1 MKTLLAVGE
10 LRDWDSYKKFYRNRR
25 LFSKYGFKFKALD
38 YADILKDE
46 LPKIKTK
53 ELVIFFFFPF
63 TYWDT
68 KIETKTYKGVYGNR
82 TFYDKFNDFWKM
94 IYDRINS
101 SYPDKRIFYV
111 NHPSGIT
118 LDRDKE
124 ATKRLLASAGIQ
136 VSKPHFIR
144 DMNKIRELLDQGKK
158 LFVKVRYGSM
168 GKGITYL
175 EKDRWFTNFRFRN
188 GRIVSKK
195 SDYGWTF
202 KEITGNKRFL
212 KELLKQDVVIEE
224 AINPWLLKGRKF
236 DLRLYVCFGKVIYV
250 YPRTNDTKEITTNIS
265 QGATGEGPEFLHS
278 IPKKILDEAKKSALR
293 ATKAMNLN
301 FAGVDIMPNVDCKTV
316 TVIEVNTFPGFPKVR
331 IFNLGKYLVKAIAE
345 QKWK

>member
-25 LFSKYGFKFKALD
+25 LFSKNGFKFKSVD
-38 YADILKDE
+38 YADILKDK

-53 ELVIFFFFPF
+53 EIIVFFFFPF

-68 KIETKTYKGVYGNR
+68 KIETKTYKGVYGNVS
-82 TFYDKFNDFWKM
+82 FYNKFKEFWELVYYK
-94 IYDRINS
+94 INS
-101 SYPDKRIFYV
+101 HYPDKRIFYV
-111 NHPSGIT
+111 NHPSGIS

-124 ATKRLLASAGIQ
+124 ATKKLLESKGVR
-136 VSKPHFIR
+136 VSKSYFTR
-144 DMNKIRELLDQGKK
+144 DFDKIMELLDQGKK

-175 EKDRWFTNFRFRN
+175 EKDRWLTNFRFRN
-188 GRIVSKK
+188 GKIISKK

-202 KEITGNKRFL
+202 REITGNKRFL
-212 KELLKQDVVIEE
+212 RELLKQDIIIEE
-224 AINPWLLKGRKF
+224 SINPWLLKGRKF

-250 YPRTNDTKEITTNIS
+250 YPRSNDTKEITTNIS
-265 QGATGEGPEFLHS
+265 QGATGETPEFLHS
-278 IPKKILDEAKKSALR
+278 IPKKILDEAKKSAIR

-301 FAGVDIMPNVDCKTV
+301 FAGVDIMPNVDCKSV
-316 TVIEVNTFPGFPKVR
+316 TVIEVNTFPGFPKVK